1 MYGRSPSRLSPML
14 ATLVDAPFDSPDHLF
29 EVKWDD
35 MRAIALID
43 NGRVTLRTRR
53 GHDVTATFPEFQS
66 LADQVNQSRAVLDGE
81 IVSFGHDGKPSFER
95 LQQRNWN
102 SQRR

>member
-1 MYGRSPSRLSPML
+1 ML

-53 GHDVTATFPEFQS
+53 GHDVTATFPELQS

-81 IVSFGHDGKPSFER
+81 IVSFGHDGKTQLRTTSTAY
-95 LQQRNWN
+95 WN